1 MILKTR
7 PVAIATGALALLA
20 AGLIGYQIAK
30 SPEPE
35 PSGGTSSSRS
45 GGTTDSGRVTPAV
58 KPPAPLAITE
68 APSQSVQPPAA
79 PAAAAASAVA
89 SAATP
94 STKPPPA
101 PAATRTAAATATT
114 TTTTTTKPRI
124 KHPVAAPSAALPAML
139 PNEVDGAVAKALG
152 RKGLTRH
159 FYLDPLAR
167 RFVASVDNLG
177 RHETPTD
184 LWLLRPAPGELQRI
198 KSSRQPD
205 TSLLR
210 KANSQRYAGFVRWVE
225 ATDTATLIR
234 LYQRMYPLLQQ
245 TYVELGH
252 PDGYFNDRLIEVI
265 DQLLA
270 TPTLKAPLRVKQVNA
285 DAPSNPGTPAK
296 PPRFEFVNPE
306 IEALSNGQKMLLRT
320 GPQNM
325 ARLKIKLKAL
335 RQGLVKLAP

>member
-30 SPEPE
+30 SPASEPE
-35 PSGGTSSSRS
+35 PSGGSRG
-45 GGTTDSGRVTPAV
+45 GGTSDSGRVTPAI

-68 APSQSVQPPAA
+68 APSQSVQPAAA
-79 PAAAAASAVA
+79 PAAASAVA

-114 TTTTTTKPRI
+114 TTTATKPRI

-177 RHETPTD
+177 RRETPTD

-210 KANSQRYAGFVRWVE
+210 KANSQRYASFVRWVE
-225 ATDTATLIR
+225 ATDTVTLIS

-252 PDGYFNDRLIEVI
+252 TQGYFNDRLIEVI